1 MFVGAAA
8 RAAARTSTV
17 ARIPEGKN
25 RLGGTPALPAN
36 QLSFASTFS
45 TRAGSTT
52 DMTVRA
58 AASAAARAATVART
72 NRVEV
77 KLASPAYQSSSALAF
92 STLTGS
98 TTDMTV
104 RAATSAAARAATVA
118 RTNRVVKLASP
129 AYQSSSASAFSTR
142 AGSTTDNTQDARKAD
157 LEFLMELKRNPL
169 DPKVTLP
176 ELNHLNTQDVQKG
189 AKLPEFSRGLVK
201 NKTAILSELN
211 KNPYLLYVLDAQY
224 LKQIHPGT
232 TFFEELIC
240 IVQSKRTSDIAK
252 MSPAQKDDLRK
263 SISTL
268 QGGGLASALKGY
280 I

>member
-45 TRAGSTT
+45 TRA
-52 DMTVRA
+52 
-58 AASAAARAATVART
+58 
-72 NRVEV
+72 
-77 KLASPAYQSSSALAF
+77 
-92 STLTGS
+92 GS